1 MTVTPPRALTTSG
14 VLPFTIGLG
23 AVAFAGAVVNSVF
36 GAMFPSN
43 APVEQIYYFGIT
55 VDLVAV
61 ALYCLVRIL
70 IVVLARWQRVDSK
83 RNLSVFG
90 IIAAALAAVVFVA
103 WLLLGGVDYWSHG
116 ADRYMTGA
124 GALFFLGIPW
134 VVSLVFADLAMR
146 RNDTLV
152 NRVLAIAATL
162 LGGIVGVL
170 TIAAAVIYG
179 LGMSA

>member
-1 MTVTPPRALTTSG
+1 MTTSRSVMTTSG

-23 AVAFAGAVVNSVF
+23 AAAFAGAVVNAAF
-36 GAMFPSN
+36 GGMFPSA
-43 APVEQIYYFGIT
+43 APVEDAYNLGIT

-70 IVVLARWQRVDSK
+70 IVVLARWQRVDST

-90 IIAAALAAVVFVA
+90 LIAAFLAATVFAVWA
-103 WLLLGGVDYWSHG
+103 SLGGAGYWLAG
-116 ADRYMTGA
+116 ADRYMNGA
-124 GALFFLGIPW
+124 GPMFFLGIPW
-134 VVSLVFADLAMR
+134 VVSLVFADVAMR
-146 RNDTLV
+146 RNDSAV
-152 NRVLAIAATL
+152 NRALAIGALVLA
-162 LGGIVGVL
+162 GIVGVV